1 MDYQALA
8 ELLFPGV
15 TETPEEMEAR
25 FPLRTNPEGAV
36 ITRMAPS
43 PTGFVHWATWFRV

>member
-1 MDYQALA
+1 MDNHALA
-8 ELLFPGV
+8 ELLFPDV

-25 FPLRTNPEGAV
+25 FPARNVPEGAV

-43 PTGFVHWATWFRV
+43 PQALCIWAIWCRA